1 MAIPIN
7 KSRITDLEEFDQ
19 LPLKSPQKRYLIL
32 SMQRTGSYYIS
43 RRLCNIKN
51 MFGMPSEYFHPKSIQ
66 ALLPRLMRPFT
77 LNDYKNGRIKLNDYL
92 KSVEFARTTDD
103 GYFGMKAQP
112 HQLQSLFN
120 GDTDEIIHFISSFD
134 KVILLT
140 RKDKLGQAISTC
152 KAIYT
157 NEWFDNQASFHLED
171 KDIKKFFSSIAGNIS
186 RFIEEEEFL
195 LCAKEKIKKEILH
208 IDYEDLEQDNTKI
221 FKLIVD
227 YLSGQNDLFFEE
239 INSFVEIPKK
249 NNADLTKN
257 LKKKFI
263 QYISEGIF

>member
-1 MAIPIN
+1 MTIPIN

-51 MFGMPSEYFHPKSIQ
+51 MFGMPSEYFHPKSIE
-66 ALLPRLMRPFT
+66 ALLPRLMRPLT
-77 LNDYKNGRIKLNDYL
+77 LNDYKIGRIKLNDYL

-103 GYFGMKAQP
+103 GYFGMKVQP

-134 KVILLT
+134 KVIVLT

-152 KAIYT
+152 RAIYT
-157 NEWFDNQASFHLED
+157 NEWFDNQTTFHLEN
-171 KDIKKFFSSIAGNIS
+171 KDLKKFYSLIAGNIA

-195 LCAKEKIKKEILH
+195 LTAKEKIKKEILH
-208 IDYEDLEQDNTKI
+208 INYEDLEQDNSKT
-221 FKLIVD
+221 FKAIIN
-227 YLSGQNDLFFEE
+227 YLSGQNDLDFEE
-239 INSFVEIPKK
+239 LNSFVEVPKK
-249 NNADLTKN
+249 NNISLTKEI
-257 LKKKFI
+257 KKNFI
-263 QYISEGIF
+263 EYISEGIF